1 MFKAISTYS
10 EVSEGDGGG
19 VRQYCELIESGRER
33 GKTDEREAHWS
44 DTEEKN
50 RYRFHG
56 K

>member
-19 VRQYCELIESGRER
+19 LRQYCELIER

-44 DTEEKN
+44 DTEMRE
-50 RYRFHG
+50 R
-56 K
+56 